1 MQILAASA
9 VAGALLAPQLLA
21 QNVLTVEPGGA
32 FSQIGAAVAAAQDGD
47 VIRVRAGTYSA
58 FDVVGKSLT
67 IVGEPGA
74 VVFYSSFPPV
84 FPPNQALEVRA
95 LAAHQ
100 RLVVRDIDFWLSYI
114 DPIPG
119 VLVQNCAGAVV
130 FEDCV
135 ISSGFGP
142 GAQVAG
148 AASATF
154 VRCEVRSAGPFKPV
168 GSSTYQTNAGL
179 AVSGSNVHLFD
190 CLVVGSKGLD
200 ITLFTP
206 VTTDGGTGIDFDG
219 GLVFAQGS
227 VVAGGN
233 GGGVA
238 AAPLPAVCGAASD
251 GGVGLLMDESFAAS
265 KFVAFDTQILGGVGG
280 GVAPGCVFAPGM
292 DGVAQII
299 TAGTLSTPSGERR
312 TSGTCGLVHAGDA
325 IELLFVGEPGD
336 LAFLAVSLDAR
347 GGTFIEPLVLAPHV
361 NPAAY
366 VLLPIGVLD
375 ASGVA
380 NLSAIAP
387 PPPLGQLSQVF
398 TTQAV
403 FVDGLGALRLGAPSY
418 LTVLAPGV

>member
-1 MQILAASA
+1 MQILAAPA
-9 VAGALLAPQLLA
+9 VAVALLAPQLFA

-32 FSQIGAAVAAAQDGD
+32 FSQIHAAVAAAQDGD

-74 VVFYSSFPPV
+74 AVFYFSFGSA
-84 FPPNQALEVRA
+84 FPPNQALEVRD

-100 RLVVRDIDFWLSYI
+100 RLVVRDIDFTLSYV
-114 DPIPG
+114 DPIPS

-142 GAQVAG
+142 GAQIAG
-148 AASATF
+148 AASTTF
-154 VRCEVRSAGPFKPV
+154 VRCELRSAGPFKPV
-168 GSSTYQTNAGL
+168 GSSTYQTNAGM
-179 AVSGSNVHLFD
+179 AVNASSVYLFD
-190 CLVVGSKGLD
+190 CLVVGSKGVD
-200 ITLFTP
+200 ITLLSP
-206 VTTDGGTGIDFDG
+206 ATTDGGVGVALDG

-227 VVAGGN
+227 IVSGGE
-233 GGGVA
+233 GGGIA
-238 AAPLPAVCGAASD
+238 APPLPALCGPAGD
-251 GGVGLLMDESFAAS
+251 GGVGLVMSESFAPAR
-265 KFVAFDTQILGGVGG
+265 FVAFDTEILGGVGG
-280 GVAPGCVFAPGM
+280 DVAPGCAFPPGS
-292 DGVAQII
+292 DGIAQIVN
-299 TAGTLSTPSGERR
+299 AGTLTSPSGERR

-347 GGTFIEPLVLAPHV
+347 GGTFIETLVLAPHV

-366 VLLPIGVLD
+366 VLLPIGLLD
-375 ASGVA
+375 ASGVSIVTA
-380 NLSAIAP
+380 FAP
-387 PPPLGQLSQVF
+387 RPALGQSSQVF

-403 FVDGLGALRLGAPSY
+403 FVDVFGTLRLGAPSY